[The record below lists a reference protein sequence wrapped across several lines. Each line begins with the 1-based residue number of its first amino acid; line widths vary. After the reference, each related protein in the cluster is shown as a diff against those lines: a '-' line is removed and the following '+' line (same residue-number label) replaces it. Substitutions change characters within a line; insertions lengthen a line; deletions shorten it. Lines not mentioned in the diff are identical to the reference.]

1 MPLLSIIIP
10 VYNTG
15 DKLKRCLNSIIEQ
28 KISNYEI
35 LLIDD
40 SSNYKSKKIYK
51 SFKKKYSQIKYFK
64 NKKKLE
70 VGGSRNIGI
79 RKSQGKYLFFVDS
92 DDVVVKNSLKN
103 LINLLNENPRHQL
116 IICKYLSDR
125 YLNRGRNYIP
135 NDFLFNSKK
144 HKKNYNGSLLDFAN
158 DFKSIP
164 PNCWRYIIKKNFLV
178 KNKIFFL
185 NLNCYED
192 GDFVTRLIC
201 KVKDFKFYNKPV
213 YFYKYNKLSLSNS
226 AIKKVNLKIT
236 LGCIT
241 IIENLTN
248 FLLKSQLREK
258 EKKYVIFKIKTYV
271 DIFLSHLLLHSK
283 KSDYRTAC
291 NKLKKIQ
298 YLLTKKFS
306 SLKKI
311 LSQDFLTK
319 IKYDKIRDIKKKALK
334 NIMDSQMAVT
344 SNKKV
349 YIFGADLFGKLFAEL
364 LSNINVKIHGFLD
377 NNFLLHGEKI
387 FNLKV
392 INPKNLQKQK
402 DRNKIILFVPS
413 IDFIFFKLIK
423 KQFLNKGINSKQII
437 KIKKSIYV

>member
-40 SSNYKSKKIYK
+40 SSDYKSKKICR

-64 NKKKLE
+64 NKKRLE

-79 RKSQGKYLFFVDS
+79 KKSEGKYLFFVDS
-92 DDVVVKNSLKN
+92 DDIVVKNSLKN
-103 LINLLNENPRHQL
+103 LINLLKENSDHQL
-116 IICKYLSDR
+116 IICKYLSER

-144 HKKNYNGSLLDFAN
+144 YKKNYEASLLDFTN

-164 PNCWRYIIKKNFLV
+164 SNCWRYIIKKNFLT
-178 KNKIFFL
+178 KHKIFFL

-201 KVKDFKFYNKPV
+201 KVKNFKFYNRPV
-213 YFYKYNKLSLSNS
+213 YFYKYNKLSLSNF

-241 IIENLTN
+241 IIENLIN
-248 FLLKSQLREK
+248 FLFKSQLKKKEK
-258 EKKYVIFKIKTYV
+258 EYVIFKIKTYE
-271 DIFLSHLLLHSK
+271 DIFLSHLILHNK
-283 KSDYRTAC
+283 KSDYRAVY

-298 YLLTKKFS
+298 LLLNGKIPL
-306 SLKKI
+306 LKKI
-311 LSQDFLTK
+311 LSRNFLNK
-319 IKYDKIRDIKKKALK
+319 IKHSEIRDIKKKALK
-334 NIMDSQMAVT
+334 NIMGSQKT
-344 SNKKV
+344 IIRNKKV
-349 YIFGADLFGKLFAEL
+349 YIFGADLFGKSFAEL

-377 NNFLLHGEKI
+377 NNFSLHGEKI
-387 FNLKV
+387 FNIKV
-392 INPKNLQKQK
+392 MNPKNLQKQK
-402 DRNKIILFVPS
+402 NKNNIILFVPS
-413 IDFIFFKLIK
+413 ADIIFFKLIK
-423 KQFLNKGINSKQII
+423 KQFLNIGINSKQLT
-437 KIKKSIYV
+437 KINKSIYV